1 MRDFFLL
8 YSLKR
13 LFQKTPIL
21 RMKNISIKDIA
32 QEVGVSTTTV
42 SFVLNGKAK
51 EKRIS
56 DDLKEKI
63 LETAARLNY
72 RPNQVARGLR
82 TGQTHTLGLIVEDIS
97 NPFFANLARFV
108 ESEADKAG
116 YTVMFCSTENNDEK
130 AASLLYMLR
139 HRQMDGFIIIPT
151 PGLKK
156 EVHSLVSE
164 EKPVVLV
171 DRYFQDLE
179 TSYVTVDNFKGAKSG
194 VGLLLKKGYEKIGLI
209 TLDSMQVQMME
220 RERGYTVSLEKNKI
234 KVEAEFILRIP
245 YDMTYAHTVKA
256 ISDFLRKNKEING
269 LFFTTNYLGVAGLES
284 LRILGKKI
292 PSEMG
297 VVCFDDSDLF
307 RLGSPSIS
315 VVAQPIRS
323 IGEKAV
329 DLIIG
334 MLKSKILD
342 PQKIIIEPF
351 LIERESTEK
360 K

>member
-1 MRDFFLL
+1 
-8 YSLKR
+8 
-13 LFQKTPIL
+13 
-21 RMKNISIKDIA
+21 MKNISIKDIA
-32 QEVGVSTTTV
+32 KEVGVSTTTV

-130 AASLLYMLR
+130 ATSLLYMLR

-156 EVHSLVSE
+156 EVQSLVSE
-164 EKPVVLV
+164 QKPVVLV

-179 TSYVTVDNFKGAKSG
+179 TSYVTVDNFKGASGG
-194 VGLLLKKGYEKIGLI
+194 VGLLIKKGYKKIGLV

-220 RERGYTVSLEKNKI
+220 RERGYTVSLEKNKT
-234 KVEAEFILRIP
+234 KVEPELILRIS
-245 YDMTYAHTVKA
+245 YEMTYDDTVKA
-256 ISDFLRKNKEING
+256 ISDFIKKYKEIDG

-284 LRILGKKI
+284 IRTLGKKI
-292 PSEMG
+292 PGEMG
-297 VVCFDDSDLF
+297 LVCFDDSDLF

-315 VVAQPIRS
+315 VVAQPIRA

-329 DLIIG
+329 DLIID
-334 MLKSKILD
+334 MLKSKKMD
-342 PQKIIIEPF
+342 PQKIVIEPVI
-351 LIERESTEK
+351 IEREST
-360 K
+360 

>member
-1 MRDFFLL
+1 
-8 YSLKR
+8 
-13 LFQKTPIL
+13 
-21 RMKNISIKDIA
+21 MKNISIKDIA
-32 QEVGVSTTTV
+32 REVGVSTTTV

-56 DDLKEKI
+56 NDLKEKI

-130 AASLLYMLR
+130 ATSLLYMLR

-156 EVHSLVSE
+156 EVRALVSE
-164 EKPVVLV
+164 QKPVVLV
-171 DRYFQDLE
+171 DRYFPDLE
-179 TSYVTVDNFKGAKSG
+179 TSYVTVDNFKGATGG
-194 VGLLLKKGYEKIGLI
+194 VGLLIKKGYKRIGLV

-220 RERGYTVSLEKNKI
+220 RERGYNISLEKNKI
-234 KVEAEFILRIP
+234 KGGAEMILRIP
-245 YDMTYAHTVKA
+245 YDMSYVNTVKA
-256 ISDFLRKNKEING
+256 ITDFLKKHKDIDA

-284 LRILGKKI
+284 IRSSGKKI
-292 PSEMG
+292 RDEIG

-315 VVAQPIRS
+315 VVAQPIRA

-329 DLIIG
+329 DLIVD
-334 MLKSKILD
+334 MLKSKKMD
-342 PQKIIIEPF
+342 PQQIVIEPEI
-351 LIERESTEK
+351 IEREST
-360 K
+360 

>member
-1 MRDFFLL
+1 
-8 YSLKR
+8 
-13 LFQKTPIL
+13 
-21 RMKNISIKDIA
+21 MKNISIKDIA

-63 LETAARLNY
+63 LETATRLNY

-130 AASLLYMLR
+130 ATSLLYMLR

-156 EVHSLVSE
+156 EVQSLVSE
-164 EKPVVLV
+164 QKPVVLV

-179 TSYVTVDNFKGAKSG
+179 TSYVTVDNFKGATGG
-194 VGLLLKKGYEKIGLI
+194 VGLLIKKGYKKIGLV
-209 TLDSMQVQMME
+209 TVDSMQIQMME

-234 KVEAEFILRIP
+234 KVESEFILRIP
-245 YDMTYAHTVKA
+245 YDMSYENTVKA
-256 ISDFLRKNKEING
+256 IEGFLKKYIGIDG

-284 LRILGKKI
+284 IRSLGRKI
-292 PSEMG
+292 PGEIG

-315 VVAQPIRS
+315 VVAQPIRA

-329 DLIIG
+329 DLIID
-334 MLKSKILD
+334 MLASKKMD
-342 PQKIIIEPF
+342 PQKVVIEPMI
-351 LIERESTEK
+351 IERESTSNK
-360 K
+360 VMQ

>member
-1 MRDFFLL
+1 
-8 YSLKR
+8 
-13 LFQKTPIL
+13 
-21 RMKNISIKDIA
+21 MKNISIKDIA

-56 DDLKEKI
+56 DDLKDKI
-63 LETAARLNY
+63 LQTAARLNY

-97 NPFFANLARFV
+97 NPFFAHLARFV

-130 AASLLYMLR
+130 ATSLLYMLR

-151 PGLKK
+151 PGLRK
-156 EVHSLVSE
+156 EVESLVAE
-164 EKPVVLV
+164 KKPVVLV
-171 DRYFQDLE
+171 DRYFPDLE
-179 TSYVTVDNFKGAKSG
+179 TSYVTVDNFKGAMGG
-194 VGLLLKKGYEKIGLI
+194 VNLLIKKGYKKIGLV

-220 RERGYTVSLEKNKI
+220 RERGYSVTMEKNHI
-234 KVEAEFILRIP
+234 NITPEMVLRIP
-245 YDMTYAHTVKA
+245 YDLSDKDTVKA
-256 ISDFLRKNKEING
+256 ISNLLKKDAEIDA

-284 LRILGKKI
+284 IRTLGKKI
-292 PSEMG
+292 PREIG

-315 VVAQPIRS
+315 VVAQPIRE

-329 DLIIG
+329 DIIID
-334 MLKSKILD
+334 MLTLKNLN
-342 PQKIIIEPF
+342 PQQVIIEPA
-351 LIERESTEK
+351 IIDREST
-360 K
+360 